1 MDPVAICVVYL
12 NKFIYKDEN
21 DLFIMVKKSLSL
33 SWFIWG
39 NPDETS
45 CKGRKVNRAVFDHL
59 LNLFGKLNFLLS
71 KISKNV
77 I

>member
-1 MDPVAICVVYL
+1 MSDNTVY
-12 NKFIYKDEN
+12 
-21 DLFIMVKKSLSL
+21 DLYMTDMKSMFQ

-39 NPDETS
+39 SPDETS
-45 CKGRKVNRAVFDHL
+45 CKGRKVNRAVFGHL
-59 LNLFGKLNFLLS
+59 LNLFAKLNFLLS